1 MNRGWCSGTR
11 PLADGITAN
20 GYPLDSA
27 MPANAFFA
35 LATRIF
41 GPPTITGFTA
51 LFRKSAAASTACSK
65 FAFSVLPWRDEQRHW
80 LAAKRRV
87 REARQV
93 AAHADVHWLALP

>member
-11 PLADGITAN
+11 PFADGITAN

-51 LFRKSAAASTACSK
+51 LFRKSAAASTAYSK
-65 FAFSVLPWRDEQRHW
+65 FALLLSLIGHIGTGSRLNVGWERP
-80 LAAKRRV
+80 
-87 REARQV
+87 ARLQPT
-93 AAHADVHWLALP
+93 LM